1 MDQLLQQLANTLKVP
16 TDALQTVL
24 NNYYPKLRQEYV
36 IYHSLYCTRAVAV
49 FTICFTLCALFIT
62 AYLACCQSETEK
74 SIPKATIKA
83 LKIEAWTLILSILLT
98 TVLSIL
104 MGVFAP
110 DITIIKEIIN
120 R

>member
-24 NNYYPKLRQEYV
+24 SNYPKLRQEYV
-36 IYHSLYCTRAVAV
+36 IYHSLYCARATTVLI
-49 FTICFTLCALFIT
+49 ICSTLVALFIT
-62 AYLACCQSETEK
+62 AFLAACQSETEK

-83 LKIEAWTLILSILLT
+83 LKIEVWTLILSILLT
-98 TVLSIL
+98 TTLSIL
-104 MGVFAP
+104 MGIFAP

-120 R
+120 K

>member
-1 MDQLLQQLANTLKVP
+1 MDQLLQQLAQSLKVP
-16 TDALQTVL
+16 TDALQTIL
-24 NNYYPKLRQEYV
+24 NNYPKLRQEYV
-36 IYHSLYCTRAVAV
+36 IYHSLYCTRATTVLI
-49 FTICFTLCALFIT
+49 ICFALVALFIT
-62 AYLACCQSETEK
+62 AFLAACQSETEK

-98 TVLSIL
+98 TILSII
-104 MGVFAP
+104 MGIFAP